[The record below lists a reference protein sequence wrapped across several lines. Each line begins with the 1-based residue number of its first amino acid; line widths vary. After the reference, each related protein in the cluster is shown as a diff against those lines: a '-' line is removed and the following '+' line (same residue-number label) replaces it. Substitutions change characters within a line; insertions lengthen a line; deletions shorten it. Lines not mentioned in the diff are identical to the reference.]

1 MLANDSLPATRAT
14 AYRPASKR
22 TPTPLVRFL
31 LAAELRRIDLAA
43 EAGVDLKVVHRLC
56 TGDYLGI
63 KLATLARVA
72 FALGCAPA
80 ELVPE
85 LVRRPRKGLL
95 YDRGVLKVQ
104 R

>member
-1 MLANDSLPATRAT
+1 M
-14 AYRPASKR
+14 
-22 TPTPLVRFL
+22 RFL

-43 EAGVDLKVVHRLC
+43 EADVDLKVVHRLC

-63 KLATLARVA
+63 KLATLLRVA

-80 ELVPE
+80 EIVPK
-85 LVRRPRKGLL
+85 LARRPRQGLL
-95 YDRGVLKVQ
+95 YDRGVLRVQ